1 MSVIES
7 IQGIRKALMCVLEW
21 VLIVFVAV
29 LTIDVL
35 WGVFS
40 RYILG
45 AQSRWTEE
53 LAIYLLIWVS
63 LLGAS
68 YTYSEKG
75 HLGVDYFV
83 GMMDPGAKRLAA
95 VIVEL
100 LVAFF
105 ASFALIWGGWVL
117 VSKTLAVGQISP
129 ALGWQVGYV
138 YMAAPIS
145 GLFFLLFSLENLIE
159 IISGEAEREGV
170 EKVEPVI

>member
-1 MSVIES
+1 MSVTES
-7 IQGIRKALMCVLEW
+7 VQKVRKALMRALEW
-21 VLIVFVAV
+21 ALIVFVAV
-29 LTIDVL
+29 LTLDVL

-83 GMMDPGAKRLAA
+83 GMMDPAARRLSAA
-95 VIVEL
+95 IVEL

-117 VSKTLAVGQISP
+117 VTKTLAVEQISP

-145 GLFFLLFSLENLIE
+145 GLFFLLFSIENLLE
-159 IISGEAEREGV
+159 IISGES
-170 EKVEPVI
+170 EPESVI